1 MKLFAIGLTARVEA
15 KDEEEA
21 RAIALLPKKSLGFAR
36 VDRCFLVSLTKGR
49 QNSKEANDCLPHGE
63 WCYKSWKQ

>member
-21 RAIALLPKKSLGFAR
+21 RAIAKKIDELLGKGMTRAIFKGQGIPLVGHQTDLEPKP
-36 VDRCFLVSLTKGR
+36 V
-49 QNSKEANDCLPHGE
+49 
-63 WCYKSWKQ
+63 